1 MIIRGLD
8 LANLGE
14 QLAPANPGKVL
25 LLDGD
30 FLVYKA
36 AATVKT
42 MPTAIRRFYQLVLEE
57 MFLLGVQE
65 CFVYLTPTGCAKCNR
80 WHLPTVK
87 PYQGQRANRTELPL
101 KGPLKTHL
109 LNSPDEY
116 SSQGIQVVGHMF
128 YEADD
133 LIVMDS
139 YSFKERCIVSSGD
152 KDLWLSPWARMNAET
167 GEVWAPLEDPYGW
180 IEWDETKAM
189 PVRGHGLK
197 FFWWQMLAGD
207 EADNIKGIRTLRG
220 RLCGKRGAYEAIN
233 PMATAEE
240 AAELVIGAYA
250 AINQDPLAEAEAL
263 FLRRHERDS
272 GYEYLMSVLANPAYR
287 DWLTSLRDYH
297 TQHIQYVQELSLY
310 GIEET

>member
-8 LANLGE
+8 LTNLGE
-14 QLAPANPGKVL
+14 QLAPANPGKIL

-30 FLVYKA
+30 FHCYRS

-42 MPTAIRRFYQLVLEE
+42 LPTAIRRFYQLVLEE

-65 CFVYLTPTGCAKCNR
+65 CTVYLTPSGCSKCNR
-80 WHLPTVK
+80 WHLPTAK
-87 PYQGQRANRTELPL
+87 PYQGQRQARQELPL
-101 KGPLKTHL
+101 KGPLKQHL
-109 LNSPDEY
+109 LSNPGEY
-116 SSQGIQVVGHMF
+116 AAQGITVVGSPVF
-128 YEADD
+128 EADD

-139 YSFKERCIVSSGD
+139 YALKERCIISSGD
-152 KDLWLSPWARMNAET
+152 KDLWLSPWARLDQVT
-167 GEVWAPLEDPYGW
+167 GEVWAPLDDPYGW

-220 RLCGKRGAYEAIN
+220 KLCGKRGAYDAIA
-233 PMATAEE
+233 PLATAQE
-240 AAELVIGAYA
+240 AAEFVVGAYA
-250 AINQDPLAEAEAL
+250 SINQDVLAEAEAL
-263 FLRRHERDS
+263 FLRRHEHDS
-272 GYEYLMSVLANPAYR
+272 GYEYIMSVLANPSYR

-297 TQHIQYVQELSLY
+297 TQHIQYIQEQSLY
-310 GIEET
+310 GEQA

>member
-14 QLAPANPGKVL
+14 QLAPANPGKIL

-30 FLVYKA
+30 FHCYRS

-42 MPTAIRRFYQLVLEE
+42 LPTAIRRFYQLVLEE

-65 CFVYLTPTGCAKCNR
+65 CTVYLTPSGCSKCNR

-87 PYQGQRANRTELPL
+87 PYQGQRQARQELPL
-101 KGPLKTHL
+101 KGPLKQHL
-109 LNSPDEY
+109 LSNPGEY
-116 SSQGIQVVGHMF
+116 AAQGITVVGSPVF
-128 YEADD
+128 EADD

-139 YSFKERCIVSSGD
+139 YALKERCIISSGD
-152 KDLWLSPWARMNAET
+152 KDLWLSPWARLDQVT
-167 GEVWAPLEDPYGW
+167 GEVWAPLNDPYGW

-220 RLCGKRGAYEAIN
+220 KLCGKRGAYDAIASL
-233 PMATAEE
+233 ATAQE
-240 AAELVIGAYA
+240 AAEFVVGAYA
-250 AINQDPLAEAEAL
+250 SINQYVLAEAEAL
-263 FLRRHERDS
+263 FLRRHEHDS
-272 GYEYLMSVLANPAYR
+272 GYEYIMSVLANPSYR

-297 TQHIQYVQELSLY
+297 TQHIQYIQEQSLY
-310 GIEET
+310 GEQA

>member
-14 QLAPANPGKVL
+14 QLAPANPGKIL

-30 FLVYKA
+30 FHCYRS

-42 MPTAIRRFYQLVLEE
+42 LPTAIRRFYQLVLEE

-65 CFVYLTPTGCAKCNR
+65 CTVYLTPSGCSKCNR

-87 PYQGQRANRTELPL
+87 PYQGQRQARQELPL
-101 KGPLKTHL
+101 KGPLKQHL
-109 LNSPDEY
+109 LSNPGEY
-116 SSQGIQVVGHMF
+116 AAQGITVVGSPVF
-128 YEADD
+128 EADD

-139 YSFKERCIVSSGD
+139 YALKEQCIISSGD
-152 KDLWLSPWARMNAET
+152 KDLWLSPWARLDQIT
-167 GEVWAPLEDPYGW
+167 GEVWAPLDDPYGW

-207 EADNIKGIRTLRG
+207 EADNIKGVRTLRG
-220 RLCGKRGAYEAIN
+220 KLCGKRGAYDAIA
-233 PMATAEE
+233 PLATAQE
-240 AAELVIGAYA
+240 AAEFVVGAYA
-250 AINQDPLAEAEAL
+250 SINQDVLAEAEAL
-263 FLRRHERDS
+263 FLRRHEHDS
-272 GYEYLMSVLANPAYR
+272 GYEYIMSVLANPSYR

-297 TQHIQYVQELSLY
+297 TQHIQYIQEQSLY
-310 GIEET
+310 GEQA

>member
-14 QLAPANPGKVL
+14 QLAPANPGKIL

-30 FLVYKA
+30 FHCYRS

-42 MPTAIRRFYQLVLEE
+42 LPTAIRRFYQLVLEE

-65 CFVYLTPTGCAKCNR
+65 CTVYLTPSGCSKCNR

-87 PYQGQRANRTELPL
+87 PYQGQRQARQELPL
-101 KGPLKTHL
+101 KGPLKQHL
-109 LNSPDEY
+109 LSNPEEY
-116 SSQGIQVVGHMF
+116 AAQGITVVGSPVF
-128 YEADD
+128 EADD

-139 YSFKERCIVSSGD
+139 YALKERCIISSGD
-152 KDLWLSPWARMNAET
+152 KDLWLSPWARLDQVT
-167 GEVWAPLEDPYGW
+167 GEVWAPLDDPYGW

-207 EADNIKGIRTLRG
+207 EADNIKGVRTLRG
-220 RLCGKRGAYEAIN
+220 KLCGKRGAYDAIA
-233 PMATAEE
+233 PLATAQE
-240 AAELVIGAYA
+240 AAEFVVGAYA
-250 AINQDPLAEAEAL
+250 SINQDVLAEAEAL
-263 FLRRHERDS
+263 FLRRHEHDS
-272 GYEYLMSVLANPAYR
+272 GYEYIMSVLANPSYR

-297 TQHIQYVQELSLY
+297 TQHIQYIQEQSLY
-310 GIEET
+310 GEQA